1 MNVSSL
7 LAMSGSHS
15 RNPLIKLVQG
25 DRRRSFFW
33 LLFRYT
39 LFYPKICVQR
49 RLLSNPI
56 LLISILVKT
65 GGLWASLCRI

>member
-49 RLLSNPI
+49 RLLSDPTYQHLGENWGFVGE
-56 LLISILVKT
+56 SV
-65 GGLWASLCRI
+65 